1 MCQRMVELD
10 SAARHPRMVPA
21 LDDDVRIVGELLT
34 RLIDLAVADEGKAGK
49 DQRLR
54 AGPAFGEAAVDK

>member
-1 MCQRMVELD
+1 
-10 SAARHPRMVPA
+10 MVPA